1 MNTKRSSSASVAATA
16 TGGPAAVTSSVAA
29 TAPHQQ
35 PYHRFKN
42 GANSALM
49 ETAIDPT
56 SSSTNVVEA
65 QRPKPM
71 IGNINSPSVSMAS
84 VSSDE
89 TSNESGREKRE
100 RMSSQKDV
108 PAGNSSNTSRQA
120 SKHLDGEEARFL
132 HLELARLTEALG
144 RLRRAFQDTSDRR
157 EVTRKV
163 TTERLGEM
171 LKVLRPL
178 LDRYPVL
185 QTGDVMNA
193 ASHLIDQVTHYT
205 NNQVDYHTTIVDF
218 YEALDCLKGAMSDSV
233 SECVVVDSSP
243 ETGGGIGNYKM
254 TPVQPQQIV
263 FPTYGDQPHPEHDQ
277 DFGANIYHTGDL
289 DFNKDL
295 IAASRKDTLMVSS
308 VDQVDAVLMR
318 HDRGV
323 DLALDR
329 AKLWSKYAKDVL
341 IYVEKRMAI
350 ELDWV
355 KNLAKLAQ
363 ERRPVLKEESHL
375 PFQSVYCIALDVVSS
390 T

>member
-1 MNTKRSSSASVAATA
+1 MNAKRSNSASAAAGT
-16 TGGPAAVTSSVAA
+16 AVTSSAA
-29 TAPHQQ
+29 VTAPHQQ

-49 ETAIDPT
+49 DHETAIDPAN
-56 SSSTNVVEA
+56 SSTNAES

-89 TSNESGREKRE
+89 TSNESSREKME
-100 RMSSQKDV
+100 RMSSQKDI
-108 PAGNSSNTSRQA
+108 PAGSSSSTGGQPSTN
-120 SKHLDGEEARFL
+120 LDNEDARYL
-132 HLELARLTEALG
+132 HLELARLTDALG

-157 EVTRKV
+157 DVTRKV

-178 LDRYPVL
+178 LDRYPML
-185 QTGDVMNA
+185 QTGEVMNA

-205 NNQVDYHTTIVDF
+205 NNQVDYHTTVVDF
-218 YEALDCLKGAMSDSV
+218 YEALDCLKVAMSDSV
-233 SECVVVDSSP
+233 SECVVVESREPSQ
-243 ETGGGIGNYKM
+243 EAGIGNYKM
-254 TPVQPQQIV
+254 TQVQQQIV

-277 DFGANIYHTGDL
+277 DFRANIYHTGDL

-295 IAASRKDTLMVSS
+295 IVSSRKDTLIVSS
-308 VDQVDAVLMR
+308 VDQVDAILMR

-323 DLALDR
+323 DLALER

-375 PFQSVYCIALDVVSS
+375 PFQSVYCIALDVVSC